1 MSTTI
6 HTSLLTTEERIN
18 SDQLCSLC
26 NSAGNFA
33 CINHCKAVLCAGC
46 TGKHRAIIIK
56 QMNELQERLKKIC
69 QINSD
74 DYSRV
79 LDTSATQ
86 VSETVQQ
93 SIADATK

>member
-1 MSTTI
+1 MS
-6 HTSLLTTEERIN
+6 TSLLTTEERLN

-33 CINHCKAVLCAGC
+33 CINHCKAVLCAEC

-56 QMNELQERLKKIC
+56 QMSELQERLKKIC
-69 QINSD
+69 QINLD
-74 DYSRV
+74 DSSSV
-79 LDTSATQ
+79 LDTSATE

-93 SIADATK
+93 NVLNATK

>member
-1 MSTTI
+1 MS
-6 HTSLLTTEERIN
+6 TSLLTTEERIN

-56 QMNELQERLKKIC
+56 QMSELQERLKKIC
-69 QINSD
+69 QIYSD
-74 DYSRV
+74 DSSSV
-79 LDTSATQ
+79 LDASTTE
-86 VSETVQQ
+86 VSETMQQ
-93 SIADATK
+93 NVVNDTK

>member
-1 MSTTI
+1 MS
-6 HTSLLTTEERIN
+6 TSLLTTQERIN

-26 NSAGNFA
+26 NAAGHFA
-33 CINHCKAVLCAGC
+33 CINHCKAVLCAEC

-56 QMNELQERLKKIC
+56 QMSELQERLKKFC

-74 DYSRV
+74 DSSTV

-86 VSETVQQ
+86 VSETVQKNVV
-93 SIADATK
+93 DASK

>member
-1 MSTTI
+1 MS
-6 HTSLLTTEERIN
+6 TSLLTTEERIN

-69 QINSD
+69 QINSCD
-74 DYSRV
+74 DSSV
-79 LDTSATQ
+79 LDTSATE
-86 VSETVQQ
+86 VSDNVQQ
-93 SIADATK
+93 NVVNATK